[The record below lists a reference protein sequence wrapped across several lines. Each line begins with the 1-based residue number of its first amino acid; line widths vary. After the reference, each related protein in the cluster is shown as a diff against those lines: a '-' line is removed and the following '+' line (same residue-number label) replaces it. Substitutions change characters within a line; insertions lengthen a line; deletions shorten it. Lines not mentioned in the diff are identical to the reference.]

1 MYYSILSNFQ
11 KAREIASRS
20 FRLFSIDSSVDS
32 HFDGFHL
39 NPGVCCSS
47 VGITP
52 PLKEEPPEAAL
63 PGAPQTSTHLRGP
76 GSVEANQRGH
86 EGPARSSG
94 PGGPHHH
101 GWEAGGIGRWTQG
114 SATPGHQAQPGRT
127 SMGRE
132 WVEERKEDVRVTSKA
147 LPPLMWSLGKPVS
160 SQGQYCTFSFLSV
173 PPSSLTAHSRWTG
186 QQEEVVGAATMEA
199 NPRT

>member
-20 FRLFSIDSSVDS
+20 FRLFSVDSSVDS

-39 NPGVCCSS
+39 NPGVCSS

-76 GSVEANQRGH
+76 GSMEANQRGH
-86 EGPARSSG
+86 EGPAGSSG
-94 PGGPHHH
+94 PGGLHCH
-101 GWEAGGIGRWTQG
+101 GWEAVGIDMWTQG
-114 SATPGHQAQPGRT
+114 SATPGHQGPART
-127 SMGRE
+127 
-132 WVEERKEDVRVTSKA
+132 D
-147 LPPLMWSLGKPVS
+147 
-160 SQGQYCTFSFLSV
+160 
-173 PPSSLTAHSRWTG
+173 
-186 QQEEVVGAATMEA
+186 
-199 NPRT
+199 